1 MSSSPTSSASTL
13 DFTNFTIKV
22 ARFDEQYPADEP
34 DSFVVGFTVTNNEN
48 GRSMYSDTRVYY
60 SDASGKDDQAVVA
73 LAWERVAPTF
83 EFFVNTSSKKTSI
96 IGSVFTPTSA

>member
-1 MSSSPTSSASTL
+1 MSSI

-22 ARFDEQYPADEP
+22 ARFDEQYPAEEP

-48 GRSMYSDTRVYY
+48 ARSMYSDTRVYY
-60 SDASGKDDQAVVA
+60 ADAAGKDEEAVVA

-83 EFFVNTSSKKTSI
+83 ESFVTTAIKKSNI
-96 IGSVFTPTSA
+96 VGSVFNP